1 MIVNR
6 MKNKLHK
13 LKDPQMEFP
22 FNGIGVKPQ
31 YEVKIFGTKEN
42 NLQFSV
48 LEDGSRSQ
56 LYSMTAFV
64 KDDHL
69 YLGYYGDNHCWYPDG
84 KLKGVSHFSKG
95 RQHGKQISWYA
106 DGTLRRI
113 WNWHYGE
120 FHGRWME
127 WYENGVTSF
136 QGHYRYGKK
145 HGKWWEWYENGRM
158 KVSGDF
164 LDGYALDLTVWKPDG
179 ILCPE
184 SGVSAG
190 FGYWLSYEEN
200 GDLKDRAEI
209 SNGEI
214 VYELPDEEEDFEE
227 EEESEG

>member
-1 MIVNR
+1 MFNR
-6 MKNKLHK
+6 LKKKLHK
-13 LKDPQMEFP
+13 LKDPQLELP

-31 YEVKIFGTKEN
+31 FEVKIFGTKQN

-95 RQHGKQISWYA
+95 RQHGKQITWYP
-106 DGTLRRI
+106 DGTLRRS
-113 WNWHYGE
+113 WYWHYGE

-158 KVSGDF
+158 KVAGDF

-179 ILCPE
+179 TLCPE

-200 GDLKDRAEI
+200 GDLKDHAEI

-214 VYELPDEEEDFEE
+214 VYDYEEEDFGDEE
-227 EEESEG
+227 EPGS

>member
-136 QGHYRYGKK
+136 QGHYRHGKK

-179 ILCPE
+179 TLCPE

>member
-1 MIVNR
+1 MFNR
-6 MKNKLHK
+6 LKKKLHK
-13 LKDPQMEFP
+13 LKDPQLELP

-31 YEVKIFGTKEN
+31 FEVKIFGTKQN

-95 RQHGKQISWYA
+95 RQHGKQITWYP
-106 DGTLRRI
+106 DGTLRRS
-113 WNWHYGE
+113 WYWHYGE

-136 QGHYRYGKK
+136 QGHYRFGKK
-145 HGKWWEWYENGRM
+145 HGKWWQWYENGRM
-158 KVSGDF
+158 AVAGDF

-179 ILCPE
+179 TLCPE
-184 SGVSAG
+184 SGVTAG

-200 GDLKDRAEI
+200 GELKDRTEI

-214 VYELPDEEEDFEE
+214 VYDLPDEDEDVDD
-227 EEESEG
+227 ESDS

>member
-1 MIVNR
+1 MMVNR

-95 RQHGKQISWYA
+95 RQHGEQLSWYA

-136 QGHYRYGKK
+136 QGHYRHGKK

-179 ILCPE
+179 TLCSE

-190 FGYWLSYEEN
+190 FGCWLSYEGN
-200 GDLKDRAEI
+200 GDLKDRTEI

-214 VYELPDEEEDFEE
+214 VYDLEEEDE
-227 EEESEG
+227 EEESES